1 MRGSVLVGILLAA
14 SAIFALFAFWFLFN
28 LTPADQRFNQQRNA
42 VPAGVTLTE
51 MLPDPMGD
59 FARLTP
65 QVAPDA
71 SEVAATY
78 GDTNVRV
85 NITIKP
91 LKGQNQ
97 QQEIASNLAVPH
109 CKKATDNP
117 STTSHLDGKVP
128 FVYTE
133 CASDALIGGG
143 DATYNFTWLDN
154 DYLFSADSTDPEVLL
169 RFVNAYPH

>member
-14 SAIFALFAFWFLFN
+14 SAVFAVFAFWFLFS
-28 LTPADQRFNQQRNA
+28 LTPADQRFNQLRNA

-65 QVAPDA
+65 QVAPAA

-78 GDTNVRV
+78 SDTNVRV

-91 LKGQNQ
+91 LKGESQ
-97 QQEIASNLAVPH
+97 QEEIASNLVVSH
-109 CKKATDNP
+109 CT
-117 STTSHLDGKVP
+117 
-128 FVYTE
+128 
-133 CASDALIGGG
+133 
-143 DATYNFTWLDN
+143 
-154 DYLFSADSTDPEVLL
+154 
-169 RFVNAYPH
+169 